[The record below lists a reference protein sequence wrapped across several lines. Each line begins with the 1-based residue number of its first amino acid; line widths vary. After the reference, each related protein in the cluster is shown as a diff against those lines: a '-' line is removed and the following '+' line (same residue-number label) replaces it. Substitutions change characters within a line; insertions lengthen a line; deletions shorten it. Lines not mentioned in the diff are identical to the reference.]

1 MSKSIRILIS
11 LHSELSTLHFI
22 RPCSITST
30 TSRGRSSFI
39 SQTLAQTKDEI
50 YFLGQLL
57 ERNEL
62 PKSSVKVFTDL
73 NLSYC
78 SCSYNS
84 KQSRIITNEQLN
96 NQLKFVSSMI
106 SMIVQKQPA
115 PTFSLSTIEDLSTVT
130 TVHSKKKEQVNDIQ
144 FHLPE
149 LRLYVSGENSRN
161 ILEFKD
167 QLRKVTRQCITNLLQ
182 EDTSAEG
189 GFRMYDKRSLGILY
203 DRNR

>member
-1 MSKSIRILIS
+1 
-11 LHSELSTLHFI
+11 
-22 RPCSITST
+22 
-30 TSRGRSSFI
+30 
-39 SQTLAQTKDEI
+39 
-50 YFLGQLL
+50 
-57 ERNEL
+57 
-62 PKSSVKVFTDL
+62 
-73 NLSYC
+73 
-78 SCSYNS
+78 
-84 KQSRIITNEQLN
+84 
-96 NQLKFVSSMI
+96 
-106 SMIVQKQPA
+106 MIVQKQPA
-115 PTFSLSTIEDLSTVT
+115 STFSLSTIEDLSTVT